1 MNQYLS
7 APEHDAVSNSRAQLD
22 APELPT
28 AATNAPYE
36 FAQMASALTTISQQV
51 LDVSDSPEQAV
62 RTILAQALAL
72 VHAPAGVIVV
82 APRGQAPEFIHC
94 QGLSDAARTRELICA
109 HWEDESRI
117 YRDKGDRWYCALD
130 SVTDTLP
137 HVGAWARSE
146 GVGAILSAPLWLS
159 ERLVG
164 HLSLLHTAPHRW
176 TDVEVQTARLLAG
189 QAAIAVDRV
198 LLARRLRERLG
209 QAEVLNRVFQAASS
223 VLDPADILQNV
234 CAELKHALGAPLI
247 TAWLL
252 QQDLLRRVAEA
263 RDADY
268 APSSDATLSLA
279 SLPALQWALRQN
291 EATHWSDLQAEAS
304 ELIGPFFTSAAGSA
318 LVVPL
323 LVRDAVVGVLQVERP
338 VQRGFPEDQVTLVEL
353 TVAAITPTLENGW
366 LFEQVQEARAEAE
379 NAYADLRRLNLLK
392 SQFIQN
398 VSHEFR
404 TPLAIVK
411 GYVDLIADGIF
422 GDPTDPGMVQAL
434 QAVHTHTDNLVRIV
448 ESITTLEEAE
458 VGHLYLTPQVIQPV
472 CRAALKANWQKALRR
487 NIEIAAD
494 IPENLPLLRLD
505 SEAMLRALNHILDN
519 AVKFSHEGGQ
529 IRLAAFVREG
539 MLWIAVGDDGIGI
552 AQEELGHIFERF
564 YQVNG
569 VTTRRYGGI
578 GLGLSLAQEIVVY
591 HRGEIW
597 ADSAG
602 EGLGTTI
609 TIRLP
614 LIATREEPDA
624 APG

>member
-51 LDVSDSPEQAV
+51 LDVSDSPERAV

-109 HWEDESRI
+109 HWESESRI

-130 SVTDTLP
+130 SVPDTLP

-234 CAELKHALGAPLI
+234 CAEPPRREVVYTTRYVEAPTVVREVQYVQPQVQYVQPKVVIPESTI
-247 TAWLL
+247 TIWVRNSNDS
-252 QQDLLRRVAEA
+252 QTPVTLRR
-263 RDADY
+263 
-268 APSSDATLSLA
+268 A
-279 SLPALQWALRQN
+279 SGGRY
-291 EATHWSDLQAEAS
+291 
-304 ELIGPFFTSAAGSA
+304 IGP
-318 LVVPL
+318 
-323 LVRDAVVGVLQVERP
+323 
-338 VQRGFPEDQVTLVEL
+338 RGE
-353 TVAAITPTLENGW
+353 
-366 LFEQVQEARAEAE
+366 
-379 NAYADLRRLNLLK
+379 Y
-392 SQFIQN
+392 
-398 VSHEFR
+398 
-404 TPLAIVK
+404 
-411 GYVDLIADGIF
+411 YDGL
-422 GDPTDPGMVQAL
+422 PG
-434 QAVHTHTDNLVRIV
+434 N
-448 ESITTLEEAE
+448 ES
-458 VGHLYLTPQVIQPV
+458 
-472 CRAALKANWQKALRR
+472 
-487 NIEIAAD
+487 
-494 IPENLPLLRLD
+494 
-505 SEAMLRALNHILDN
+505 LRALY
-519 AVKFSHEGGQ
+519 
-529 IRLAAFVREG
+529 G
-539 MLWIAVGDDGIGI
+539 M
-552 AQEELGHIFERF
+552 
-564 YQVNG
+564 
-569 VTTRRYGGI
+569 
-578 GLGLSLAQEIVVY
+578 
-591 HRGEIW
+591 
-597 ADSAG
+597 
-602 EGLGTTI
+602 
-609 TIRLP
+609 
-614 LIATREEPDA
+614 
-624 APG
+624 